1 MIQRHD
7 KEDNLY
13 ARLHVQALEMIQ
25 ELSGNRWTDF
35 NAHDPG
41 VTILEA
47 VHYAL
52 LDLQLALEQPFESFL
67 TENGKLCYGKFG
79 LFPAKELTA
88 PSLVTPADY
97 EQSIR
102 AGVKGVKRCR
112 VSLAPDCRYRI
123 EIEPERN
130 ADRGLL
136 KKQISEHYHARRNF
150 CETLGET
157 VFKKID
163 GDEEDNDD
171 ILPIAPEFAVKNTAS
186 ERLEASTQAYYSF
199 QNHFPDTYG
208 VNEKGVPA
216 GVTSERKALIRQL
229 KAYLLIFDFMMS
241 NVLHQSRT
249 VARLMDLSER
259 TPPPY
264 VPDFLIDDMENLI
277 DEARFAEN
285 GLLDVENRHRQK
297 SLWIDLIYAMY
308 GEDAKTFFADESTL
322 TVQNEKRERLICR
335 IPKWN
340 AHRFRSFNILQ
351 TGRHNTPPVEQLAA
365 AVFGQTAVR
374 VYWVEHILLDDS
386 ADDCNKLTVAIY
398 STADDDSRKRYELF
412 LRARLPVHVDVRFL
426 WLSTE
431 QHNVFWQR
439 YAAWRQSLSEQNG
452 PWMAACAD
460 KLREELKK

>member
-130 ADRGLL
+130 TDRGLL
-136 KKQISEHYHARRNF
+136 KKQISEHYHARHNF

-199 QNHFPDTYG
+199 QNHFPDT
-208 VNEKGVPA
+208 
-216 GVTSERKALIRQL
+216 
-229 KAYLLIFDFMMS
+229 
-241 NVLHQSRT
+241 
-249 VARLMDLSER
+249 
-259 TPPPY
+259 
-264 VPDFLIDDMENLI
+264 
-277 DEARFAEN
+277 
-285 GLLDVENRHRQK
+285 
-297 SLWIDLIYAMY
+297 
-308 GEDAKTFFADESTL
+308 
-322 TVQNEKRERLICR
+322 
-335 IPKWN
+335 
-340 AHRFRSFNILQ
+340 
-351 TGRHNTPPVEQLAA
+351 
-365 AVFGQTAVR
+365 
-374 VYWVEHILLDDS
+374 
-386 ADDCNKLTVAIY
+386 
-398 STADDDSRKRYELF
+398 
-412 LRARLPVHVDVRFL
+412 
-426 WLSTE
+426 
-431 QHNVFWQR
+431 
-439 YAAWRQSLSEQNG
+439 
-452 PWMAACAD
+452 
-460 KLREELKK
+460 